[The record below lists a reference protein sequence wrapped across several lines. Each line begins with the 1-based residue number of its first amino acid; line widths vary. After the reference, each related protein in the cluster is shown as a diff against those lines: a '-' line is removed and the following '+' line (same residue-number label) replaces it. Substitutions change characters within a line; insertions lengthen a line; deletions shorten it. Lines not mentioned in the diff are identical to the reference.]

1 VVWLEPKPNRAYELP
16 VSQPLDRKIQRLS
29 TLPGIG
35 MRRDPRRGRA
45 SGIRMRNEQCSRG
58 DLAVGGKLLY
68 VAFIVPRER
77 SEDETLGLEPRKVLS
92 RG

>member
-1 VVWLEPKPNRAYELP
+1 
-16 VSQPLDRKIQRLS
+16 
-29 TLPGIG
+29 
-35 MRRDPRRGRA
+35 
-45 SGIRMRNEQCSRG
+45 MRNEQCSRG